1 MNGIAQAFD
10 GKKALITYITAGDP
24 DLDTTA
30 FLLKLL
36 DESGV
41 DILEVGI
48 PFSDPLADGP
58 VIQQAGQRAL
68 KSGTTLK
75 KLLAMLAS
83 LKGEIKAPL
92 VLMGYMNSLLA
103 YGLETFAKD
112 AAEAG
117 VAGVIVPD
125 LPFHQSE
132 ELAGLLRARGVDFI
146 LMVTPNSTPERL
158 KAIAEKA
165 SGFLYCVSLLGVTG
179 AEEKGSEHLE
189 EYLRRVRAN
198 TNLPLAVGFGV
209 STPQRAK
216 TAAQVADGVIVGS
229 ALISALEP
237 CGADRKRLEATA
249 TEFIGALRAAVDS
262 AG

>member
-1 MNGIAQAFD
+1 MNGISQAFD

-24 DLDTTA
+24 DLETTA

-36 DESGV
+36 DERGV

-83 LKGEIKAPL
+83 LKEEVNAPL
-92 VLMGYMNSLLA
+92 VLMGYMNSLMA
-103 YGLETFAKD
+103 YGLEAFAKD

-132 ELAGLLRARGVDFI
+132 ELAGQLRSRGVDFI
-146 LMVTPNSTPERL
+146 LMVTPNSTQERL
-158 KAIAEKA
+158 SAIAEKA

-179 AEEKGSEHLE
+179 NEEKGNAPVE
-189 EYLRRVRAN
+189 EYIQRVRSC
-198 TNLPLAVGFGV
+198 TKLPLALGFGV
-209 STPQRAK
+209 GTPERAK
-216 TAAQVADGVIVGS
+216 AAASVADGVIVGS
-229 ALISALEP
+229 ALISLLEP
-237 CGADRKRLEATA
+237 CGADRKQIEEKA
-249 TEFIGALRAAVDS
+249 TEFIGSLRAAVDS

>member
-48 PFSDPLADGP
+48 PFSIRWPTVPSSSRRGSCAQERHDA
-58 VIQQAGQRAL
+58 Q
-68 KSGTTLK
+68 

-83 LKGEIKAPL
+83 LKGEVKAPL
-92 VLMGYMNSLLA
+92 VLMGYMNSLIA

-112 AAEAG
+112 AADAG

-132 ELAGLLRARGVDFI
+132 ELAGLLRSRGVDFI

-179 AEEKGSEHLE
+179 ADEKGNAHLE
-189 EYLRRVRAN
+189 EYMQRVRAPRAPACPR
-198 TNLPLAVGFGV
+198 LRREHAPSGEGSGAGRRRRDRR
-209 STPQRAK
+209 QRAH
-216 TAAQVADGVIVGS
+216 
-229 ALISALEP
+229 
-237 CGADRKRLEATA
+237 
-249 TEFIGALRAAVDS
+249 LRAGAVRNR
-262 AG
+262 

>member
-1 MNGIAQAFD
+1 MSGLSRAFE

-24 DLDTTA
+24 DLGTTA
-30 FLLKLL
+30 FMLRLL
-36 DESGV
+36 DQSGV
-41 DILEVGI
+41 DVLEVGI

-75 KLLAMLAS
+75 KILTMLAS
-83 LKGEIKAPL
+83 LRGDVKAPL
-92 VLMGYMNSLLA
+92 VLMGYMNNILA
-103 YGLETFAKD
+103 YGPESFAKD
-112 AAEAG
+112 AADAG

-132 ELAGLLRARGVDFI
+132 ELAGMLRSRGMDFI

-158 KAIAEKA
+158 NAIAERA

-179 AEEKGSEHLE
+179 NEGKENAHLE
-189 EYLRRVRAN
+189 EYMRRVRA
-198 TNLPLAVGFGV
+198 TTDLPLALGFGV
-209 STPQRAK
+209 GTPERAK
-216 TAAQVADGVIVGS
+216 AAARVADGVIVGS
-229 ALISALEP
+229 ALISTLEP
-237 CGADRKRLEATA
+237 CGADRELLTA
-249 TEFIGALRAAVDS
+249 NTTQFIGALRKAVDT